1 MKNPFKD
8 ILKSE
13 PIQIVEPENK
23 PPKPIHQHEWE
34 VVSKTYASPVKNIAL
49 NQNGQEKDLLEKTLF
64 GVTVI
69 LWNCMVCK
77 DFRKEEMLGSD
88 ENMLDELI
96 AKAEEYGP
104 QFIDRDGKIYV
115 VAKYQAPPV
124 APTNI
129 PVR

>member
-1 MKNPFKD
+1 MKNPFNF
-8 ILKSE
+8 LKKELS
-13 PIQIVEPENK
+13 PIVEENK
-23 PPKPIHQHEWE
+23 PPKPVHQHEWE
-34 VVSKTYASPVKNIAL
+34 VISKTYAAPAKNLNL
-49 NQNGQEKDLLEKTLF
+49 NQTGEKDLLEKSLF

-124 APTNI
+124 ASTNI